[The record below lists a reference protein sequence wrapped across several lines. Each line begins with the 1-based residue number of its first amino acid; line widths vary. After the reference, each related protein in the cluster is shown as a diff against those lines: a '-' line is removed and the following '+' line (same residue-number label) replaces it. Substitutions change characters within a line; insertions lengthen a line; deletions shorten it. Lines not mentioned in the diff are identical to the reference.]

1 MNTAI
6 ILAGGLGSRIS
17 AVLGATPKC
26 MAPVGKTNFINL
38 LVNKIYASGF
48 DNIIVSLGFNHDK
61 VLRSSVFRT
70 SNRTSFFIEDVPLGT
85 GGAIQTIL
93 SNFDIKKAVV
103 FNGDSIEI
111 GGSYSHLLQPLNT
124 SVDYLVGINSV
135 YVDDAFRFGIVES
148 EFGFVTKFI
157 EKGIVGPGWISSG
170 AYFVD
175 QSVFDVYNP
184 NSVSF
189 SFEKDILT
197 FALQDSNV
205 YQFKSD
211 SKFFDIGVPDDY
223 SLFMKSYPDLTD
235 NSLL

>member
-6 ILAGGLGSRIS
+6 ILAGGLGTRIS
-17 AVLGATPKC
+17 SVLGATPKC
-26 MAPVGKTNFINL
+26 MAPVGNTNFINL
-38 LVNKIYASGF
+38 LINKIYASGF
-48 DNIIVSLGFNHDK
+48 NNIIVSLGFNHDK
-61 VLRSSVFRT
+61 VLRSNVFRT
-70 SNRTSFFIEDVPLGT
+70 SSTSYFIEEIPLGT
-85 GGAIQTIL
+85 GGAIYAIL
-93 SNFDIKKAVV
+93 SKFGIKKAVV

-170 AYFVD
+170 AFFVD
-175 QSVFDVYNP
+175 QSVFDLYKP

-189 SFEKDILT
+189 SFEKDILA
-197 FALQDSNV
+197 FASKDSKV
-205 YQFKSD
+205 YQFKSV

-223 SLFMKSYPDLTD
+223 SLFLSFYPDLTD